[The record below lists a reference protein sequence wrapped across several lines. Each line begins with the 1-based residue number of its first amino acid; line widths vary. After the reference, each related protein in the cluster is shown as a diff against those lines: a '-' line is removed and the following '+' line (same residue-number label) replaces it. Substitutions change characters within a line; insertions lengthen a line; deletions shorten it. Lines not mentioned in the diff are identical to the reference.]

1 MPPPKLT
8 PVQSSALK
16 AYHYDP
22 HTSKLTV
29 QFPSGKTWEYDD
41 VSLERATAF
50 EGAESKGRY
59 FSREIKGNHIGR
71 EVG

>member
-1 MPPPKLT
+1 MPAPKLIPLEST
-8 PVQSSALK
+8 ALK
-16 AYHYDP
+16 GWHYDKG
-22 HTSKLTV
+22 TLKFTV